1 MKTIMPDCCR
11 EFSCL
16 ARACRHN
23 CCLGW
28 EIDIDSAAL
37 ARYQAVSGPLGQR
50 LQEAIDDPTGTPH
63 FRLTPEER
71 CPFLNQENLCD
82 LILELGEESLC
93 QICADHPRF
102 YNEFSDRTEMGF
114 GLCCEAAGRLI
125 LHCQTPTR
133 LITVDDDGGHETP
146 DDEEAALLKL
156 RDELM
161 AQVQDRSLSFA
172 QRLDALKRRC
182 QYPDQSWQQWR
193 SFLLS
198 LERLDDTWADALTG
212 LQENPPPLSQ
222 RWDVPFEQLT
232 VYLLFRHLPGALEDG
247 DITGRVRYCALI
259 ASLLRAL
266 LAAREHPDLDSL
278 VELCRLYSSEIE
290 YSDENVNAILDELQR
305 LG

>member
-11 EFSCL
+11 NFICL
-16 ARACRHN
+16 AGACRHN

-37 ARYQAVSGPLGQR
+37 AQYQAVPGPLGQR
-50 LQEAIDDPTGTPH
+50 LQETIDLTNGTPH

-71 CPFLNQENLCD
+71 CPFLNQANLCD

-93 QICADHPRF
+93 QICSDHPRF

-114 GLCCEAAGRLI
+114 GLCCEAAGQLI
-125 LHCQTPTR
+125 LGYQKPTR
-133 LITVDDDGGHETP
+133 LITVDDDGGLETP
-146 DDEEAALLKL
+146 DDEEATLLKL

-161 AQVQDRSLSFA
+161 AQMQDRSLSFA
-172 QRLDALKRRC
+172 QRLDALKQRC
-182 QYPDQSWQQWR
+182 QYPEQPWQQWR

-198 LERLDDTWADALTG
+198 LERLDDAWADALTR
-212 LQENPPPLSQ
+212 LQENPPPLDL
-222 RWDVPFEQLT
+222 RWDIPFEQLT

-247 DITGRVRYCALI
+247 DILGRVRYCVLI

-266 LAAREHPDLDSL
+266 LASQEQPDLDSL

-290 YSDENVNAILDELQR
+290 YSDENVDAILDELQR